1 MARKILVVDDEEKI
15 RRVSRA
21 FLENEGYQVRTAA
34 DGLAA
39 LKMVDE
45 YEPDLLVLDLMLP
58 GISGEEVCQRIR
70 NSYNLPVIM
79 LTAKGTE
86 ADKIKGFQYGADDY
100 LVKPFS
106 LKELTMR
113 IRAVLRRSSSD
124 FPRADVLVYN
134 DGLIRIYP
142 EKMIVE
148 QEGETVDLTKTEFDI
163 FYFLASN
170 PGRVFNRDKIAERVM
185 GIEFTGFDRTIDVH
199 IKNIRKKLKLKRGQ
213 LIETVYGAGYKFRDD
228 LNE

>member
-1 MARKILVVDDEEKI
+1 MTRKILVVDDEEKI
-15 RRVSRA
+15 RKVSRA

-34 DGLAA
+34 DGLTA
-39 LKMVDE
+39 LKIIDE
-45 YEPDLLVLDLMLP
+45 YKPDLIVLDLMLP

-113 IRAVLRRSSSD
+113 IRAILRRSSSD
-124 FPRADVLVYN
+124 LPRADVLVYN
-134 DGLIRIYP
+134 NGLIRIYP
-142 EKMIVE
+142 EKMIVK

-163 FYFLASN
+163 LYLLASN
-170 PGRVFNRDKIAERVM
+170 SGRVFSRDKIAERVM
-185 GIEFTGFDRTIDVH
+185 GMEFTGFDRTIDAH

>member
-39 LKMVDE
+39 LKMVAE
-45 YEPDLLVLDLMLP
+45 YKPDLLVLDLMLP

-124 FPRADVLVYN
+124 LPRADVLVYN
-134 DGLIRIYP
+134 NGLIRIYP

>member
-39 LKMVDE
+39 LKMVAE
-45 YEPDLLVLDLMLP
+45 YKPDLLVLDLMLP

-70 NSYNLPVIM
+70 NSYNLPIIM

-124 FPRADVLVYN
+124 LPRADVLVYN
-134 DGLIRIYP
+134 NGLIRIYP

>member
-39 LKMVDE
+39 LKMVAE
-45 YEPDLLVLDLMLP
+45 YKPDLLVLDLMLP

-70 NSYNLPVIM
+70 NSYNLPIIM

-113 IRAVLRRSSSD
+113 IRAVLRRGSSD
-124 FPRADVLVYN
+124 LPRADVLVYN
-134 DGLIRIYP
+134 NGLIRIYP